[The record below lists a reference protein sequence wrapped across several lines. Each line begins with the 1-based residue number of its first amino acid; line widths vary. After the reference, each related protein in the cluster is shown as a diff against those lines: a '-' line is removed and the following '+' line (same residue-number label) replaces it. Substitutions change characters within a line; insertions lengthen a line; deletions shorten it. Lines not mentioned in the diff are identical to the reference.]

1 VALRVPHV
9 YVPDGTPIDAAL
21 ARTTYLAIVAHPDD
35 LELLALPWIA
45 ECRDRPNRWFTGII
59 CADGARSPRRGRFA
73 TTSDD
78 EMARV
83 RVNEQRRAAELGRYG
98 ALVPLS
104 LPSEQVQQQVDDLAG
119 LLDEYVRDA
128 DAGTVITH
136 DPFDRHG
143 THAAVTRAV
152 VAALKALPARER
164 PRRLLGVEGWR
175 SLDWVPRESLVAVDC
190 TGAGPLGRELLKCFE
205 SQIEGGKPYDR
216 AAEGRRRANA
226 VFADPFTLDDRAEV
240 VLAVDLTPLLADD
253 GPTLDEFAAGLLE
266 RFGRE
271 VRSGLATGPTEL
283 IRSPD

>member
-1 VALRVPHV
+1 VALRVPHL

-21 ARTTYLAIVAHPDD
+21 ARTTYLGIVAHPDD

-45 ECRDRPNRWFTGII
+45 ECHDRANRWFTGII

-73 TTSDD
+73 ALSDD
-78 EMARV
+78 EIARI

-98 ALVPLS
+98 ALVPFG
-104 LPSEQVQQQVDDLAG
+104 LPSPQVREVDELASM
-119 LLDEYVRDA
+119 LDEYLRDTSP
-128 DAGTVITH
+128 GTVVTH
-136 DPFDRHG
+136 DPFDRHE

-152 VAALKALPARER
+152 VAALRALPARDR
-164 PRRLLGVEGWR
+164 PKRLLGVEGWR
-175 SLDWVPRESLVAVDC
+175 SLDWVPRDALVAVDA

-205 SQIEGGKPYDR
+205 SQIEGGKAYDR

-226 VFADPFTLDDRAEV
+226 VFADPYTLDDRAEV

-253 GPTLDEFAAGLLE
+253 GPALDAFAATLLE

-271 VRSGLATGPTEL
+271 VRSGLASGPTAL
-283 IRSPD
+283 VPSPD